1 MPALEKDT
9 KLVMTILFVGA
20 ISGTN
25 VYFYAKYGELIA
37 FNEYAHAL
45 IFGLMTVGG
54 ILVMKAL
61 FDLAINDKIE
71 IFLLD
76 RRIASYWNKKNRDE
90 AQRDRIRQ
98 SMNQYNPLQAQY
110 VPPPPQPMVDEA
122 ARVPTSFLAQIEQ

>member
-25 VYFYAKYGELIA
+25 VYFYAKYGDLIS

-71 IFLLD
+71 TFLLD
-76 RRIASYWNKKNRDE
+76 RRIAAYWNKKNRDE
-90 AQRDRIRQ
+90 QQRERIRQ

-110 VPPPPQPMVDEA
+110 VPTPPMRMEDTT
-122 ARVPTSFLAQIEQ
+122 RVPTSFLAQIEQ